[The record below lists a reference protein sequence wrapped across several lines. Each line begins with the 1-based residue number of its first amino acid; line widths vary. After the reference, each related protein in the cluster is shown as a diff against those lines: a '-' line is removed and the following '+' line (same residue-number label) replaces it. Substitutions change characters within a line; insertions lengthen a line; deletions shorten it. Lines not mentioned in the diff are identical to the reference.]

1 MPPLPDTVST
11 LLRSSPTA
19 AIAALLLISTSHR
32 GLLDWFS
39 RTVAPEPQP
48 GRQKPNGA
56 ARKAKGRLKP
66 RNGDDPYVSRRRE
79 ARDRSDEALLAA
91 MRSNSDG
98 SIGDWAQAI
107 HKSRT
112 STVSALHRLRDAG
125 LAESAEG
132 RWKLVEESAPRE
144 PPAKWIAPLSAAAR
158 EQRAHA

>member
-1 MPPLPDTVST
+1 MTPLPDQVSV

-48 GRQKPNGA
+48 QARPKANGA
-56 ARKAKGRLKP
+56 PRRARKANGHRKP
-66 RNGDDPYVSRRRE
+66 RNNGDDSRLVKRE
-79 ARDRSDEALLAA
+79 ADDQALVIV
-91 MRSNSDG
+91 MRSNPDG
-98 SIGDWAQAI
+98 SIGDWSQTI

-112 STVSALHRLRDAG
+112 STVSALHRLREAG

-132 RWKLVEESAPRE
+132 KWKLTEELPPRE
-144 PPAKWIAPLSAAAR
+144 PAQPWIPPLKGPR